1 MDDYNFPQVTQLAIP
16 FFVTAILIELWLVRT
31 GRAKGSFETRDTL
44 ASLMMGTGNVV
55 AGLLLGVVSYWALLW
70 LWQFRFFNL
79 GLSIWVFVAAF
90 LLDDLRYYVYHR
102 IAHRVRWVWAE
113 HVNHHSSQHYNLSTA
128 LRQSWTGLFTFMF
141 VLQAPLVLLG
151 FHPAVI
157 AFVFGFNLVWQF
169 WIHTE
174 TIGKMWGWFE
184 FVFNT
189 PSHHRVHHATNPRY
203 LDANYAGTLIIWDRM
218 FGTFVAEL
226 DEDRPRYGIVKN
238 IGTFNPLKV
247 AFHEWIGMFKDAMM
261 PGLTLGQRLS
271 YLIRPPGWSHDGSRD
286 TSETLKAAY
295 VRRNPSEAGK
305 PGCRRRVP
313 SRRSSYSAACAC
325 EGRPSHTRQSANA
338 RAVIARRLA
347 TVLSLPR
354 RRLPSDFGA
363 STGGNRPKL
372 TFIGWKERL
381 PGSSSET
388 MWPPVIWLSSAPK
401 AVVDGGSEAARPSR
415 SAAAKRPA
423 SRPIAALST

>member
-1 MDDYNFPQVTQLAIP
+1 MMDSYDFPQVTQLAIP
-16 FFVTAILIELWLVRT
+16 FFVAAILIELWLVRT

-44 ASLMMGTGNVV
+44 TSLMMGTGNVV

-79 GLSIWVFVAAF
+79 GLSAWVFLAAF

-157 AFVFGFNLVWQF
+157 AFTFGFNLVWQF

-184 FVFNT
+184 FIFNT

-218 FGTFVAEL
+218 FGSFVEEL
-226 DEDRPRYGIVKN
+226 EEDRPRYGIVRN
-238 IGTFNPLKV
+238 LGTFNPLKV
-247 AFHEWIGMFKDAMM
+247 AFHEWIGMFRDAFA
-261 PGLTLGQRLS
+261 PGLTLSDRLN
-271 YLIRPPGWSHDGSRD
+271 YLIKPPGWSHDGSRE
-286 TSETLKAAY
+286 TSESLKTAY
-295 VRRNPSEAGK
+295 VRRNPAEAGK
-305 PGCRRRVP
+305 PG
-313 SRRSSYSAACAC
+313 
-325 EGRPSHTRQSANA
+325 
-338 RAVIARRLA
+338 
-347 TVLSLPR
+347 LPR
-354 RRLPSDFGA
+354 VRAD
-363 STGGNRPKL
+363 
-372 TFIGWKERL
+372 
-381 PGSSSET
+381 
-388 MWPPVIWLSSAPK
+388 
-401 AVVDGGSEAARPSR
+401 
-415 SAAAKRPA
+415 PA
-423 SRPIAALST
+423 E